1 MKTGLYQPHQ
11 FKDNC
16 GFGLIAQMEGKQS
29 YDLLKTAIESLTSMT
44 HRGGIAADGKTGDGC
59 GLLFQ
64 SELTRSLCN
73 PFNLTSNKKNLSM

>member
-29 YDLLKTAIESLTSMT
+29 YDLLKTAIESLTS
-44 HRGGIAADGKTGDGC
+44 
-59 GLLFQ
+59 
-64 SELTRSLCN
+64 
-73 PFNLTSNKKNLSM
+73 NKKNSVNVNVTHA